1 MENGTFIATA
11 LTTGQRN
18 LITFGVVTDWLHDL
32 NYGTFFINVK
42 KKGRPFGLPRKLMK
56 NTKPSKV
63 IPTPFRPQ
71 SQPW

>member
-1 MENGTFIATA
+1 MRVAAGTFLLMLASTFIATA

-42 KKGRPFGLPRKLMK
+42 KKGEA
-56 NTKPSKV
+56 
-63 IPTPFRPQ
+63 FRP
-71 SQPW
+71 PPYYEIKNIT